1 MNTLEKSMGT
11 PKNPKS
17 TAEKHA
23 GVSKE
28 QISTSKEQV
37 STAEKQ
43 VNISEKQVSTSE
55 KSIST
60 PEKPTTAPS
69 PMPQPLWGAVF
80 SVSLGVF
87 ALVTAEFL
95 PASLLTPMAADLG
108 VTEGAAGQAVTV
120 TAAVA
125 LVVRSDEHTCEL
137 QSLMRS

>member
-11 PKNPKS
+11 PKNPIS
-17 TAEKHA
+17 TSEKHA

-69 PMPQPLWGAVF
+69 PTPQPLWGAVF

-125 LVVRSDEHTCEL
+125 LRSEKHTSEL
-137 QSLMRS
+137 QSQMRI